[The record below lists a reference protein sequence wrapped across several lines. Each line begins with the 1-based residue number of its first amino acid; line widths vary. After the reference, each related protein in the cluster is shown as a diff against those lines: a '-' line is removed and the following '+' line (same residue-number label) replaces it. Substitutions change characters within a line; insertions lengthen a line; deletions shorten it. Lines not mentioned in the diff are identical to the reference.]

1 MTLNDIDFDSLVN
14 AKTFTSELAFNL
26 NGMTADEY
34 VAQVTDEINKIDLTC
49 IPIDKWDMLVTFM
62 LAALEVGG
70 DFFIGD
76 PDFKNS
82 LANKNG
88 PFCKWLDKFHD
99 KASSTSAWWGHKG
112 SVLDYQGPEIAGS
125 KGAHR
130 GMTFAHDLPLARYL
144 YGAEINEDDSTAK
157 KVAKHTYNGALI
169 AHDLL
174 CFSLSLYSICTG
186 KFVDCAFTK
195 DGAYEWIVKS
205 TNQNGTPYDPCNVFV
220 GVVKYLV
227 HMLAD
232 FCSSSSLPI
241 PGWSLLT
248 HFPDRDVEA
257 FALKLYRNGM
267 NLRTMALQSVPV
279 GVTELLMAV
288 YIWVRSKNSEELYS
302 DEAWD
307 HKKNKLLLIAHGIT
321 SAVNIGKVIITK
333 SPWRLNLVVIARTFQ
348 LIWKVLEEETK
359 LTNNHILKLDSQIL
373 RERIESSKTLVLLD
387 EILYETDN
395 LNLLVDE
402 FSRRGD
408 GLIRNTEVRSAELK
422 KEVSKL
428 DSILED

>member
-1 MTLNDIDFDSLVN
+1 
-14 AKTFTSELAFNL
+14 
-26 NGMTADEY
+26 
-34 VAQVTDEINKIDLTC
+34 
-49 IPIDKWDMLVTFM
+49 
-62 LAALEVGG
+62 
-70 DFFIGD
+70 
-76 PDFKNS
+76 
-82 LANKNG
+82 
-88 PFCKWLDKFHD
+88 
-99 KASSTSAWWGHKG
+99 
-112 SVLDYQGPEIAGS
+112 
-125 KGAHR
+125 
-130 GMTFAHDLPLARYL
+130 
-144 YGAEINEDDSTAK
+144 
-157 KVAKHTYNGALI
+157 
-169 AHDLL
+169 
-174 CFSLSLYSICTG
+174 
-186 KFVDCAFTK
+186 
-195 DGAYEWIVKS
+195 
-205 TNQNGTPYDPCNVFV
+205 
-220 GVVKYLV
+220 
-227 HMLAD
+227 
-232 FCSSSSLPI
+232 
-241 PGWSLLT
+241 
-248 HFPDRDVEA
+248 
-257 FALKLYRNGM
+257 M